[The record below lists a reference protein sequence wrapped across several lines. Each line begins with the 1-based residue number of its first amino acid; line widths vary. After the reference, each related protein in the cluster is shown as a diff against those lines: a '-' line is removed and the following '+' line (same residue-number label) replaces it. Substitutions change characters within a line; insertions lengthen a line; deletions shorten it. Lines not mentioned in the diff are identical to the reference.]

1 MTSIDYSHILTKAV
15 EELSDS
21 RSYEGLYQQHK
32 EGDPLPSSQSLQK
45 IVELKQ
51 QYPDALEKLSPYIV
65 TCHLHDNDGY
75 SDGHQLPGRGTANW
89 DKIVAGIKKCPNLR
103 SIQSEVVI
111 TPDLSIGELTA
122 KFNSLFGE
130 K

>member
-45 IVELKQ
+45 IVELTRAILFLDTLAI
-51 QYPDALEKLSPYIV
+51 PPPTNTPFLTTLE
-65 TCHLHDNDGY
+65 
-75 SDGHQLPGRGTANW
+75 
-89 DKIVAGIKKCPNLR
+89 
-103 SIQSEVVI
+103 
-111 TPDLSIGELTA
+111 
-122 KFNSLFGE
+122 
-130 K
+130 